1 MSAAVGLRRDAHGG
15 RTRQAQQ
22 ATGARLEQRDALLLV
37 DDDLEL
43 RELISDYLAR
53 QDYDVVAVRDGMA
66 MDKTLAERGAD
77 LIILDLMLPGE
88 DGLAIAKRLK
98 RDTEIPIII
107 VSAQGEDVDRIA
119 GLEIGADDYIAKPF
133 NPRELLARIR
143 AVLRR
148 SRPRDN
154 DLDSVTFGDFVL
166 DLRAFHLTR
175 SGAPVPL
182 TWGEYELLSHLA
194 RHPNEVL
201 HRDGILDALGLAE
214 RAPFDRSIDVRITR
228 LRSKIEPQASS
239 PRFIRTVWGKGY
251 MFCPDAD

>member
-1 MSAAVGLRRDAHGG
+1 MSGAIGLRRDA
-15 RTRQAQQ
+15 RDRRERQAPSAAQVE
-22 ATGARLEQRDALLLV
+22 RRDALLLV

-53 QDYDVVAVRDGMA
+53 QDYDVVAVRDGVA
-66 MDKTLAERGAD
+66 MDATLAERDAD

-148 SRPRDN
+148 SSRRDN
-154 DLDSVTFGDFVL
+154 GVEAVAFGDFML
-166 DLRAFHLTR
+166 DLRAFRLTR
-175 SGAPVPL
+175 DGAAVPL

-201 HRDGILDALGLAE
+201 HRDGILEALGLAE

-228 LRSKIEPQASS
+228 LRSKIEPDASS

>member
-1 MSAAVGLRRDAHGG
+1 MSGAVELRRDARG
-15 RTRQAQQ
+15 RRERQAPSAAQ
-22 ATGARLEQRDALLLV
+22 ADRRDALLLV

-53 QDYDVVAVRDGMA
+53 QDYDIVAVRDGVA
-66 MDKTLAERGAD
+66 MDETLAEHGAD

-148 SRPRDN
+148 SGRRDN
-154 DLDSVTFGDFVL
+154 GPEAVTFGDFAL
-166 DLRAFHLTR
+166 DLRAFRLTR
-175 SGAPVPL
+175 ADAPVPL

-201 HRDGILDALGLAE
+201 HRDGILEALGLAE

-228 LRSKIEPQASS
+228 LRSKIEPHASS